1 MRMAYAHGKETP
13 RRPCRPVSRR
23 GVAQDPQ
30 TGIEAGGKRVHHA
43 GVLDMAR
50 GMNINL
56 SQTLEDALRKRTQDE
71 RDRRFQDEHRAAIE
85 AHNRFIEKHGIWGK
99 KYRSW

>member
-1 MRMAYAHGKETP
+1 MRMPKKRLEDSA
-13 RRPCRPVSRR
+13 RRFRDAGPKTLKSGSKRAVNVSI
-23 GVAQDPQ
+23 D
-30 TGIEAGGKRVHHA
+30 A
-43 GVLDMAR
+43 GVLDMAK

-71 RDRRFQDEHRAAIE
+71 RDRRFQDEHREAIE
-85 AHNRFIEKHGIWGK
+85 AHNHFIEKNGIWSK

>member
-1 MRMAYAHGKETP
+1 MRMSKKRLEDPA
-13 RRPCRPVSRR
+13 RRFRDVEPPKPVKP
-23 GVAQDPQ
+23 GL
-30 TGIEAGGKRVHHA
+30 KRAVNVSVDA
-43 GVLDMAR
+43 GVLDMAK

-71 RDRRFQDEHRAAIE
+71 RDRRFQDEHREAIE
-85 AHNRFIEKHGIWGK
+85 AHNRFIEKHGIWSK

>member
-1 MRMAYAHGKETP
+1 MRMAKKRLEDPA
-13 RRPCRPVSRR
+13 RRFRDAEPPKPLKPGLKRAVNVS
-23 GVAQDPQ
+23 VDA
-30 TGIEAGGKRVHHA
+30 GI
-43 GVLDMAR
+43 LDMAK

-71 RDRRFQDEHRAAIE
+71 RDRRFQDEHREAIE
-85 AHNRFIEKHGIWGK
+85 AHNRFIEKHGIWSK

>member
-1 MRMAYAHGKETP
+1 MRMAKKRLEDPAP
-13 RRPCRPVSRR
+13 RFRDVEPPKPVKPGLKRAVNVS
-23 GVAQDPQ
+23 VDA
-30 TGIEAGGKRVHHA
+30 GI
-43 GVLDMAR
+43 LDMAK

-71 RDRRFQDEHRAAIE
+71 RDRRFQDEHREAIE
-85 AHNRFIEKHGIWGK
+85 AHNRFIEKHGIWSK

>member
-1 MRMAYAHGKETP
+1 MPKKRLEDPA
-13 RRPCRPVSRR
+13 RRFRD
-23 GVAQDPQ
+23 AEPQ
-30 TGIEAGGKRVHHA
+30 TAKPTKRAVNVSVDAGI
-43 GVLDMAR
+43 LDMAK

-71 RDRRFQDEHRAAIE
+71 RDRRFQDEHREAIE
-85 AHNRFIEKHGIWGK
+85 AHNRFIEKHGIWSK

>member
-1 MRMAYAHGKETP
+1 MPKKRLEDPA
-13 RRPCRPVSRR
+13 RRFRDAEPPKPLKPGLKRAVNVS
-23 GVAQDPQ
+23 VDA
-30 TGIEAGGKRVHHA
+30 GI
-43 GVLDMAR
+43 LDMAK

-71 RDRRFQDEHRAAIE
+71 RDRRFQDEHREAIE
-85 AHNRFIEKHGIWGK
+85 AHNRFIEKHGIWSK

>member
-1 MRMAYAHGKETP
+1 MRMARKHLEDPAGRFRDAEPKTAKP
-13 RRPCRPVSRR
+13 GSKRAVNVS
-23 GVAQDPQ
+23 VD
-30 TGIEAGGKRVHHA
+30 A
-43 GVLDMAR
+43 GVLDMAK

-71 RDRRFQDEHRAAIE
+71 RDRRFQDEHREAID
-85 AHNRFIEKHGIWGK
+85 AHNRFIEKHGIWSK

>member
-1 MRMAYAHGKETP
+1 MRMARKRLEDPA
-13 RRPCRPVSRR
+13 RRFRDAEPSPLKPGS
-23 GVAQDPQ
+23 
-30 TGIEAGGKRVHHA
+30 KRAVNLSIDA
-43 GVLDMAR
+43 GVLDMAK

-71 RDRRFQDEHRAAIE
+71 RDRRFQDEHREAID
-85 AHNRFIEKHGIWGK
+85 AHNRFIEKHGIWSK

>member
-1 MRMAYAHGKETP
+1 MRMIKKRLEDPA
-13 RRPCRPVSRR
+13 RPFREAEPQKISRPGSKRAVNVSID
-23 GVAQDPQ
+23 A
-30 TGIEAGGKRVHHA
+30 GI
-43 GVLDMAR
+43 LDMAK

-71 RDRRFQDEHRAAIE
+71 RDRRFQDEHREAIE
-85 AHNRFIEKHGIWGK
+85 AHNRFIEKNGIWSK

>member
-1 MRMAYAHGKETP
+1 MRMAKKRLEDPA
-13 RRPCRPVSRR
+13 RRFRDAEPPKPLKPGLKRAVNVS
-23 GVAQDPQ
+23 VD
-30 TGIEAGGKRVHHA
+30 A
-43 GVLDMAR
+43 GVLDMAK

-71 RDRRFQDEHRAAIE
+71 RDRRFQDEHREAIE
-85 AHNRFIEKHGIWGK
+85 AHNRFIEKHGIWSK

>member
-1 MRMAYAHGKETP
+1 MRMGNKGLKDPARRFRSAERQAPKAVKPSSKRAVNLSIDAH
-13 RRPCRPVSRR
+13 
-23 GVAQDPQ
+23 
-30 TGIEAGGKRVHHA
+30 
-43 GVLDMAR
+43 VLDMAK

-71 RDRRFQDEHRAAIE
+71 RDRRFQDEHREAIE
-85 AHNRFIEKHGIWGK
+85 AHNRFIEKHGIWSK

>member
-1 MRMAYAHGKETP
+1 MRMTQKQL
-13 RRPCRPVSRR
+13 
-23 GVAQDPQ
+23 QDPARKFRDAEPK
-30 TGIEAGGKRVHHA
+30 TVKPGAKRAVNLSVDA
-43 GVLDMAR
+43 GVLDMAK

-71 RDRRFQDEHRAAIE
+71 RDRRFQDEHREAIE
-85 AHNRFIEKHGIWGK
+85 AHNRFIEKNGIWSK

>member
-1 MRMAYAHGKETP
+1 MRMARKRLEDPA
-13 RRPCRPVSRR
+13 RRFRDAEPPKPLKPGLKRAVNVS
-23 GVAQDPQ
+23 VDA
-30 TGIEAGGKRVHHA
+30 GI
-43 GVLDMAR
+43 LDMAK

-71 RDRRFQDEHRAAIE
+71 RDRRFQDEHREAIE
-85 AHNRFIEKHGIWGK
+85 AHNRFIEKHGIWSK

>member
-1 MRMAYAHGKETP
+1 MRMPKKRLEDPA
-13 RRPCRPVSRR
+13 RRFRDAEPKAIKPGSKRAVNVS
-23 GVAQDPQ
+23 VDA
-30 TGIEAGGKRVHHA
+30 GI
-43 GVLDMAR
+43 LDMAK

-71 RDRRFQDEHRAAIE
+71 RDRRFQDEHREAIE
-85 AHNRFIEKHGIWGK
+85 AHNRFIEKHGIWSK